1 MNELSIRHAE
11 PGDLDPLMKIET
23 DSFPPAEAASCATL
37 AYRISD
43 LAEWFLV
50 GMLDGVPVGFLN
62 GLTTRKAFI
71 EDDIFEPGN
80 SHPDGKTL
88 AILSLAVSP
97 DFRCKGLAAAL
108 LNSCLET
115 ARQRGL
121 ERVVLTCKDH
131 LIHYYQRF
139 GFMEH
144 GISRSVHG
152 GAVWHD
158 MECRLL

>member
-1 MNELSIRHAE
+1 MERGHF
-11 PGDLDPLMKIET
+11 GRPLLKGE
-23 DSFPPAEAASCATL
+23 
-37 AYRISD
+37 
-43 LAEWFLV
+43 FLQA
-50 GMLDGVPVGFLN
+50 LLWIK
-62 GLTTRKAFI
+62 L
-71 EDDIFEPGN
+71 
-80 SHPDGKTL
+80 HPCLLYTSGKTL

>member
-1 MNELSIRHAE
+1 MNELSILHAE
-11 PGDLDPLMKIET
+11 TGDLDPLMKIEK

-37 AYRISD
+37 AY
-43 LAEWFLV
+43 L
-50 GMLDGVPVGFLN
+50 MLDGVPVGFLN

-144 GISRSVHG
+144 GLSRSVHG

>member
-97 DFRCKGLAAAL
+97 DFRCKGLGGRPPELLSGDRPPTRIGACGAHLQGPPDPLLPAL
-108 LNSCLET
+108 RLYGTRNFPVRT
-115 ARQRGL
+115 WWR
-121 ERVVLTCKDH
+121 RV
-131 LIHYYQRF
+131 
-139 GFMEH
+139 
-144 GISRSVHG
+144 
-152 GAVWHD
+152 A
-158 MECRLL
+158 